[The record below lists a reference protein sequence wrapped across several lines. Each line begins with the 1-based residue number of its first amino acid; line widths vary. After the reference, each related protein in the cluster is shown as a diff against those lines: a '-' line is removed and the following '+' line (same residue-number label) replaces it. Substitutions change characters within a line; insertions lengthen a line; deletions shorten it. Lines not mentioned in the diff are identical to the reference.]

1 MCLDSTRKTASTDV
15 WKRAVTTCG
24 KPHTLLS
31 SLQWQDGKPSTAF
44 WERAVTTCRKPN
56 QLLSETAVTTYGIHP
71 VPTKCALKA
80 HEKLHP
86 LIFERE
92 QWQHV
97 ENPIYCLV
105 HNSENIWNIFHC
117 LLSVQRKHA
126 ENQIHCFLREGSD
139 NMWKATHTA

>member
-1 MCLDSTRKTASTDV
+1 MGFESTTKTVSTDV
-15 WKRAVTTCG
+15 WNREVTTCR

-71 VPTKCALKA
+71 VPTKCALKV

-86 LIFERE
+86 LMFERE

-105 HNSENIWNIFHC
+105 QNSENIGNTFHC
-117 LLSVQRKHA
+117 LLSVLWKQA
-126 ENQIHCFLREGSD
+126 ENQIHCFLRKGSD
-139 NMWKATHTA
+139 NMWKTTHTA

>member
-71 VPTKCALKA
+71 VPTKCALKV

-86 LIFERE
+86 LMFERE

-105 HNSENIWNIFHC
+105 QNSENIGNTFHC
-117 LLSVQRKHA
+117 LLSVLWKHA
-126 ENQIHCFLREGSD
+126 ENQMHCFLREGSD
-139 NMWKATHTA
+139 NMWKTTHTA